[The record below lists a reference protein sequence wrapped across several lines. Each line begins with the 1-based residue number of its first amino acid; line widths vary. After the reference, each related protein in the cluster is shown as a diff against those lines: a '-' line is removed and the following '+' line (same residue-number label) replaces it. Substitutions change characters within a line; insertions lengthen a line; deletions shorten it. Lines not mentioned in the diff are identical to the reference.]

1 MTPGCE
7 TGACDST
14 LLPQTATIKKPPS
27 IVRILYEFRVNRPR
41 KWHQNRNSGDSSEG
55 ERHRSS
61 ASNSFVIGSEHM
73 KSFSQSERPRKT
85 NRSTAL
91 KFVLLIGVLSFFAD
105 FTYEGARSVYGPFL
119 AGLAASATVVSVVT
133 GFGELVGYGFRLV
146 SGRWADRT
154 GNFWAIAIFGY
165 FVQLLAVP
173 ALALANNWPTA
184 AALIILERFGRATRN
199 PPRDAMLSHAG
210 SEIGFGWAFG
220 VHEAMDQF
228 GALFGPLLVAGVLV
242 WRGSYRFAFAALLI
256 PMTICLSLVLI
267 AHHIY
272 PKPHDLEV
280 KTGNV
285 KTKGLPRVFWIY
297 LIGASLVAAGFAD
310 FPLIAFHFTRTSSVP
325 KDLVPVAYAIAMG
338 ISGTGS
344 LVFGRWFD
352 RFGVVILI
360 PLTLIAATFAPLVS
374 LGGFWPALI
383 GAAVWGLGMGVH
395 ESIIPA
401 VVAPM
406 VSPERRASAYGLFT
420 AGYGIFWFVGSA
432 IMGVLYDRSVHA
444 TVLFCVLTQLG
455 AIPLFVGVRHRMANL
470 QAPQG

>member
-1 MTPGCE
+1 MKQTE
-7 TGACDST
+7 TTSLG
-14 LLPQTATIKKPPS
+14 Q
-27 IVRILYEFRVNRPR
+27 E
-41 KWHQNRNSGDSSEG
+41 
-55 ERHRSS
+55 
-61 ASNSFVIGSEHM
+61 ASLE
-73 KSFSQSERPRKT
+73 KT
-85 NRSTAL
+85 GRRRAL
-91 KFVLLIGVLSFFAD
+91 EFVLLIGVLSFFAD

-146 SGRWADRT
+146 SGRWADRS
-154 GNFWAIAIFGY
+154 GNFWAIVIFGY

-228 GALFGPLLVAGVLV
+228 GALFGPLMVGAVLA
-242 WRGSYRFAFAALLI
+242 WRGSYRLAFAALLI
-256 PMTICLSLVLI
+256 PMVICLTLVLT
-267 AHHIY
+267 AHQIY
-272 PKPHDLEV
+272 PRPTDLEV
-280 KTGNV
+280 KTGDV
-285 KTKGLPRVFWIY
+285 RTKGLPGVFWLY
-297 LIGASLVAAGFAD
+297 LAGAALVAAGFAD
-310 FPLIAFHFTRTSSVP
+310 FPLIAYHFTKASSVP

-338 ISGTGS
+338 VSGAGS
-344 LVFGRWFD
+344 LVFGRFFD
-352 RFGVVILI
+352 RFGVTLLI
-360 PLTLIAATFAPLVS
+360 PLTLIAAAFAPLVF
-374 LGGFWPALI
+374 LGKFWPALI

-420 AGYGIFWFVGSA
+420 AGYGIFWFLGSA
-432 IMGVLYDRSVHA
+432 AIGFLYDHSLTGTIV
-444 TVLFCVLTQLG
+444 FCMVTQLCAVPIFIRVAKQQKRTSVALG
-455 AIPLFVGVRHRMANL
+455 IR
-470 QAPQG
+470 